1 MSCEAGA
8 SLTAVIGVLLTR
20 LALDGTFRRYVR
32 PGMGPWLALSG
43 VLLALLGLLVLWRNH
58 RPPAA
63 PAQDE
68 HDGHDGHDGHDEADH
83 GHGDEPERV
92 GWLLLAPI
100 LALLLI
106 APGPLGAFALDR
118 TGSAVTL
125 RSGGAV
131 FPPLDPAA
139 GPHLMSLLELDQRA
153 FDGTDGST
161 FNGAAVRVVGF
172 VGPERQGGFVVGR
185 YSIACCAADALAAT
199 ALVTG
204 WGGPTPPRDSWVE
217 VVGRF
222 EPGGA
227 DDPRLV
233 ATSVTVVPAPEDPY
247 E

>member
-1 MSCEAGA
+1 MSPEAGA
-8 SLTAVIGVLLTR
+8 SLTAVVGVLLTR
-20 LALDGTFRRYVR
+20 LALDGSFRRYVR
-32 PGMGPWLALSG
+32 PGMGPWLTLSG
-43 VLLALLGLLVLWRNH
+43 VLLTLLGLLVLWRLH
-58 RPPAA
+58 HPRADHDHDHDHDA
-63 PAQDE
+63 DHDHDHEADA
-68 HDGHDGHDGHDEADH
+68 DGHH
-83 GHGDEPERV
+83 GPERV
-92 GWLLLAPI
+92 GWLLLAPV

-131 FPPLDPAA
+131 FPPLDP
-139 GPHLMSLLELDQRA
+139 GGSPHLMSLVEFDQRA

-161 FNGAAVRVVGF
+161 FNGADVRLIGF
-172 VGPERQGGFVVGR
+172 VGPDRGADFVLGR

-204 WGGPTPPRDSWVE
+204 WSGPTPPRDAWVE

-222 EPGGA
+222 QTGGG
-227 DDPRLV
+227 DDPRLA
-233 ATSVTVVPAPEDPY
+233 ATTVTVIPPPDDPY